1 MRLGFQ
7 EFRQL
12 NDGIECTAVPTA
24 HFTCNACLRHVVS
37 NASAAIRCPV
47 AHKGAGCNSAPFDDV
62 TIARCPGIDQ
72 KTFNGLEARRA
83 AASGSSGGSGE
94 WSTEPEQLSNGIRKY
109 TLTHA
114 GVGVTDSLDA
124 HHFGLAFT
132 QYGALLQG
140 SAQKVTKVE
149 YYDNPALTQKFE
161 ATRQRFKQ
169 SGKDA
174 NPIWIFHGSA
184 KENLPKIMEEGFK
197 VGGKDYPSSQYWKGG
212 KFPVAHGT
220 RFGQGV
226 YSATGPDTPM
236 SYSGGRRDGRSEGS
250 QAIILAMALKG
261 EFSTSRGDGLDS
273 WSNGSAG
280 SDWMIFADDEQV
292 LPVYVVHY

>member
-1 MRLGFQ
+1 MQ
-7 EFRQL
+7 EWQ
-12 NDGIECTAVPTA
+12 A
-24 HFTCNACLRHVVS
+24 
-37 NASAAIRCPV
+37 
-47 AHKGAGCNSAPFDDV
+47 
-62 TIARCPGIDQ
+62 
-72 KTFNGLEARRA
+72 
-83 AASGSSGGSGE
+83 
-94 WSTEPEQLSNGIRKY
+94 EPELLQGGVSRY
-109 TLTHA
+109 TIQHSGAAVST
-114 GVGVTDSLDA
+114 SLDA
-124 HHFGLAFT
+124 HHFSVAFT

-174 NPIWIFHGSA
+174 NPIWVFHGSA
-184 KENLPKIMEEGFK
+184 KENLPKIMEGGFK

-212 KFPVAHGT
+212 KFPVANGT
-220 RFGQGV
+220 AYGQGV
-226 YSATGPDTPM
+226 YSATGPNTPM
-236 SYSGGRRDGRSEGS
+236 GYSRQST
-250 QAIILAMALKG
+250 AIILAMALKG
-261 EFSTSRGDGLDS
+261 EFATSKGDGLDS